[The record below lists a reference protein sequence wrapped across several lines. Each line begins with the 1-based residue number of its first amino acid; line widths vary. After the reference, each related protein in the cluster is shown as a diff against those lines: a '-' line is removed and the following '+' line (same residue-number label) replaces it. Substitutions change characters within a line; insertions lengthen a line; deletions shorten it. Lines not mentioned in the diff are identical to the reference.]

1 MITEQTP
8 LRDILVKIPGSQQLL
23 MDRGV
28 RYTG

>member
-23 MDRGV
+23 MDSGV